1 MATDFSRMRMKR
13 STIPGT
19 VPTIPPVLDI
29 NTFLNTDIFPGELF
43 YNMPDNKL
51 YTSDG
56 TNINLIVTGSGPGGA
71 PTLGQ
76 VLLNG
81 NTSDGTDI
89 ILDSSS
95 SLLSGTGEI
104 LNLLSDT
111 GVFAQAND
119 TVYNQ
124 ILDMLPVG
132 GTINLANQDIASG
145 GYNSLLL
152 NSFNKEI
159 FLTSFD
165 PINATANITLNSSA
179 TPATDFSLSLPTG
192 LTNRLQFDGTQIQLV
207 RSDGVNFNNRLEVL
221 DADML
226 FEAEDLINNRQANL
240 ELRHNFTYFSHFN
253 NGLLSYIQAQDDT
266 IDLQTQDGNFLQQI
280 SLDPALINIQTTELA
295 TANTTIVELNTDYV
309 NLSHGDGVSGDTSNV
324 EVGYDVSISTPYVK
338 SEISNALTLDLN
350 KLEINNNGLDL
361 EASTA
366 VVGVYGRTFI
376 TNSAITHTV
385 EDASIA
391 TINTIT
397 VDNSQIELRSD
408 DTTLVT
414 TSTIQLTPTSINYNA
429 ANHNM
434 VGLTAFAD
442 DAAAGVGG
450 LVAGDLYQTDGSG
463 AAPLNAAGILMV
475 KQ

>member
-56 TNINLIVTGSGPGGA
+56 TNINLIVTGAGPGGA

-81 NTSDGTDI
+81 NTSDGSNI
-89 ILDSSS
+89 IMDSGGQI
-95 SLLSGTGEI
+95 LSGTGEI

-124 ILDMLPVG
+124 ILDMLPLG

-145 GYNSLLL
+145 GYSNLLL

-165 PINATANITLNSSA
+165 PINATAVLVLDSGA
-179 TPATDFSLSLPTG
+179 TPAVTLDLNIAGLS
-192 LTNRLQFDGTQIQLV
+192 NRLQFDSGQIQLV
-207 RSDGVNFNNRLEVL
+207 RTDGVNFNNRLEVL

-226 FEAEDLINNRQANL
+226 FEAEDLIGNRQANL
-240 ELRHNFTYFSHFN
+240 ELRHNLTYFSHFN

-266 IDLQTQDGNFLQQI
+266 IDLQTQDGNYLQQI
-280 SLDPALINIQTTELA
+280 NLAPNSIVIQTTENA
-295 TANTTIVELNTDYV
+295 TTNTSLVDLTTDYAS
-309 NLSHGDGVSGDTSNV
+309 LSHGDGVSGDASGV
-324 EVGYDVSISTPYVK
+324 EVGYDVGASTPYVK
-338 SEISNALTLDLN
+338 SEIANALTLDLN

-361 EASTA
+361 AASTA
-366 VVGVYGRTFI
+366 FVGVYGRTSI
-376 TNSAITHTV
+376 TNSAVTTVV
-385 EDASIA
+385 EDSVASI
-391 TINTIT
+391 INTIT
-397 VDNSQIELRSD
+397 VDNNDIILRSD
-408 DTTLVT
+408 DTTLAT

-434 VGLTAFAD
+434 VGLTDFAD
-442 DAAAGVGG
+442 DAAAGAGG
-450 LVAGDLYQTDGSG
+450 LVTGDLYQTNGSG
-463 AAPLNAAGILMV
+463 AAPLNVAGIVMI